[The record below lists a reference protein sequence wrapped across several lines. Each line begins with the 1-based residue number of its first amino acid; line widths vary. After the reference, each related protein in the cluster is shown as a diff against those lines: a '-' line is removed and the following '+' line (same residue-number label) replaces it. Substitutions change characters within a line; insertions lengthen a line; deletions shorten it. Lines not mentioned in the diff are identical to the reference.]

1 MKANKGASGN
11 NVVADRQWVR
21 RVKQEEYNM
30 IDSFGGRMQDKIN
43 AAREEQNKNHFYPQ
57 HTRMN
62 QQPVGAAAAQ
72 HTPMRQPEETKS
84 RASRARDSD
93 GLDSVSQV
101 SVMTPKS
108 RTDDRSSR
116 AAQSSVSY
124 VSKNSKSTTVS
135 TKQKLQ
141 DLEQQL

>member
-1 MKANKGASGN
+1 MMKANKGPSGN

-62 QQPVGAAAAQ
+62 QQPVGAAAAAQ
-72 HTPMRQPEETKS
+72 RQPEETKS